1 MQLLVVGTD
10 IYIPTVHAIQVEEV
24 STTST
29 NLQALGTPAAAA
41 RTADVAAAQVPPN
54 TATPPPA
61 SSNTGIM
68 QLQTLAPALLAA
80 LSQIGSQVS
89 TFRLVQVSG

>member
-41 RTADVAAAQVPPN
+41 RTAHVAAAQVPPN
-54 TATPPPA
+54 TATPPA
-61 SSNTGIM
+61 SSTIGIM

-89 TFRLVQVSG
+89 T